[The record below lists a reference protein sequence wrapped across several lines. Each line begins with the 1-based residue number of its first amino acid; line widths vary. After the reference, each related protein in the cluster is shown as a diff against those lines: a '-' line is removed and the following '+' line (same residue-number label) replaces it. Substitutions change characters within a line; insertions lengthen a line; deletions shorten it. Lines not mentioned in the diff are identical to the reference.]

1 MNTRKAILVVL
12 IVVIVSLG
20 AWAAWKTM
28 YHTDSDGHGHSL
40 NATHENNISQ
50 ILSWM
55 GSMFSARP
63 TVHDPAHEEKTPPK
77 QER

>member
-12 IVVIVSLG
+12 IVVILILG
-20 AWAAWKTM
+20 AWAAWKMM

-40 NATHENNISQ
+40 NTTHENNISQ

-55 GSMFSARP
+55 GSIFSAKP
-63 TVHDPAHEEKTPPK
+63 TVHDPAH
-77 QER
+77 